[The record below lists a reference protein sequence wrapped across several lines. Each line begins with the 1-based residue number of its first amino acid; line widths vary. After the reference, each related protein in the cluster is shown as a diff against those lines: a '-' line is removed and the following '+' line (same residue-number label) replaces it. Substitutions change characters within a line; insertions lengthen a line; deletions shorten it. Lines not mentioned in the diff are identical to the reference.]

1 MIASLRLVLLV
12 VFGICLLSSGFL
24 SGSETALTAVPRE
37 RIHQLAETGRR
48 GRRLEALVRDLEGS
62 IGTILVANNFVN
74 ILATSVAAA
83 VAISLVGEGWGTIL
97 STVVV
102 TILVLVIGEVTPKT
116 LAARY
121 PERYGLIAAVPV
133 WMLAVALRPI
143 SRVFI
148 GLGRGIIRLFG
159 LPPSGD
165 RSITLADVRAL
176 AILGERRGE
185 IASVEREIIERL
197 FETADQPVRD
207 VMTPRVDIVT
217 LSVPVTSTAVREA
230 VAGTAHSRYPVV
242 SDEGDLDSIRGILYA
257 KDVLSQSRDLA
268 EDEIMALLRSPH
280 YAPEST
286 PVMRV
291 LHDLRARRTGIAV
304 VMDEHGGVDGLVTI
318 KDLVEELVGELQ
330 DEYDPRVPMT
340 LPVGSDT
347 WLADGRTPIDEFE
360 VATGAAVDDGPYS
373 TVAGLFL
380 YLSGHIPEVGDR
392 VDYRDLVFTV
402 LVMDRRRISK
412 IRIRRTPGPD
422 NTLAAVG

>member
-1 MIASLRLVLLV
+1 MIASFRLVLLI
-12 VFGICLLSSGFL
+12 VFGLCLLSSGFL

-37 RIHQLAETGRR
+37 RIHQLAGTGRR
-48 GRRLEALVRDLEGS
+48 GRRLKELVLDLEGS

-83 VAISLVGEGWGTIL
+83 VAISLVGEGWGTVL
-97 STVVV
+97 STVIV

-121 PERYGLIAAVPV
+121 PERYGLMVAVPV
-133 WMLAVALRPI
+133 WILAMALRPI

-165 RSITLADVRAL
+165 QSITPADIRAL
-176 AILGERRGE
+176 AVLGERSGE
-185 IASVEREIIERL
+185 IDSGEREIIERL
-197 FETADQPVRD
+197 FATAGQPVRD

-217 LSVPVTSTAVREA
+217 LTTPVTSAAVRSA
-230 VAGTAHSRYPVV
+230 VTDTVHSRFPVV
-242 SDEGDLDSIRGILYA
+242 SEDGNLDSIRGILHA
-257 KDVLSQSRDLA
+257 KDVLARTRELDG
-268 EDEIMALLRSPH
+268 DEILGLLRTPH
-280 YAPEST
+280 YVPEST

-291 LHDLRARRTGIAV
+291 LQDLRVRRTGIAV

-318 KDLVEELVGELQ
+318 KDLVGELVGELQ
-330 DEYDPRVPMT
+330 DEYDPRAPMT
-340 LPVGSDT
+340 VAVGENT

-360 VATGAAVDDGPYS
+360 DATGITVEDGPYS

-380 YLSGHIPEVGDR
+380 YLSGHIPVPGDS
-392 VDYRDLVFTV
+392 VQHEDLVFTV
-402 LVMDRRRISK
+402 LAMDRHQIAK
-412 IRIRRTPGPD
+412 IRVRRCEESDDRRATTG
-422 NTLAAVG
+422 